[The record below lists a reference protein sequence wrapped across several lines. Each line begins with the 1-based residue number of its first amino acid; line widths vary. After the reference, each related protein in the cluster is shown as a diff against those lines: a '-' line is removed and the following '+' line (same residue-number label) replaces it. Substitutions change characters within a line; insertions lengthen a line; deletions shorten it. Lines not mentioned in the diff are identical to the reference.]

1 MPKDIKFGA
10 DALVYCEG
18 DKAENIYLLQKGRV
32 WLTYLD
38 LETGEK
44 TSEVVAPGEF
54 FGAKPVLGHFPY
66 DENAMTKEKTHIL
79 SFTPYEF
86 EQLLMTN
93 NRLIMEMLKIFSNQ
107 LRKVHGHLS
116 RIINANDVEPDI
128 GLFNIAESY
137 MKSQRYSHARYVFS
151 RYIELYPKNENAAVA
166 AKHIE
171 NIDST
176 LMQEDQS
183 YNYVGTVQPYEIENP
198 IELHQLDM
206 ALLSRFSRTF
216 KRGEMIFSEYEP
228 GDTFYFVQSG
238 DVRLVKNHVGYER
251 TVDILHQSELFGEMA
266 ILDKSHRTASAM
278 AINEVTLLE
287 FDMENFDFMMMGHPQ
302 IAIKMMG
309 FLSKRIHYA
318 KRRVM
323 LLTLTTDSKT
333 RVADVFLMLDETGN
347 TTNEKIDDYYREFKV
362 TAWDIAHWAGLD
374 IQETRDILDYY
385 VAQRRI
391 SIESDCMAV
400 NNIHDF
406 YRITSSKR
414 DRDRYT

>member
-1 MPKDIKFGA
+1 MPKAIKFGA
-10 DALVYCEG
+10 DAMVYGEG

-32 WLTYLD
+32 WLAYMD

-44 TSEVVAPGEF
+44 TSEIVSPGEF
-54 FGAKPVLGHFPY
+54 FGAKPVLGRFPY
-66 DENAMTKEKTHIL
+66 DENAMTKEKTNIL
-79 SFTPYEF
+79 SFTLHEF

-93 NRLIMEMLKIFSNQ
+93 SRLIMEMLKIFSNQ

-116 RIINANDVEPDI
+116 RIINANDVDPDI

-137 MKSQRYSHARYVFS
+137 MKSQRYSHAKYVFS
-151 RYIELYPKNENAAVA
+151 RYIELYPKNENAATA

-171 NIDST
+171 NIDAT
-176 LMQEDQS
+176 LMNEDQS
-183 YNYVGTVQPYEIENP
+183 YNFVGTVQPYETEAPAEN
-198 IELHQLDM
+198 HRVDTD
-206 ALLSRFSRTF
+206 LLSRFSKTF
-216 KRGEMIFSEYEP
+216 KRGDMIFSEYEP
-228 GDTFYFVQSG
+228 GNSFYFIQSG
-238 DVRLVKNHVGYER
+238 DVRLVKNNAGYER
-251 TVDILHQSELFGEMA
+251 TVDILHPTELFGEMA
-266 ILDKSHRTASAM
+266 ILDRSHRTASAI
-278 AINEVTLLE
+278 AINEVTLFE
-287 FDMENFDFMMMGHPQ
+287 FDMENFDFLMLGHPQ

-309 FLSKRIHYA
+309 FLSKRIYYA

-374 IQETRDILDYY
+374 IEETRDILDYY

-391 SIESDCMAV
+391 SIESDSIVV
-400 NNIHDF
+400 NNIQDF

-414 DRDRYT
+414 EHSKY